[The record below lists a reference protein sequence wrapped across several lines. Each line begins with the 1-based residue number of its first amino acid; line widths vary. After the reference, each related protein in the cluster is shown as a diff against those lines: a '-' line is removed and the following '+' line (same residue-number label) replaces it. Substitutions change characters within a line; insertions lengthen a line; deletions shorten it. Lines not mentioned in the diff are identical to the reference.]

1 MGSEGNEEEGN
12 WGTITEHAGI
22 LPYLIILFIHL
33 GNFFDRQLSVAVKSM
48 GLIITVSWVQIPTQ
62 ALSSCVTLGKLL
74 HV

>member
-48 GLIITVSWVQIPTQ
+48 GFGAGSWLCCR
-62 ALSSCVTLGKLL
+62 LSG
-74 HV
+74 